1 MTSKQTS
8 RRHAA
13 ENFKSLLANPVAVQL
28 GLDEPNGPPA
38 LLAQTREAL
47 AERGIS
53 DERDMMYM
61 YLLDACEKV
70 FDNELDQATFEEH
83 MRWFFGTKASAVPCS
98 IIGLRLRL
106 ICVNFEHSGISRF
119 HAGQGHHGDH
129 QTGEADL

>member
-61 YLLDACEKV
+61 YLLDAAEKS
-70 FDNELDQATFEEH
+70 FSNDKRTQDKDSLDNATFDEH
-83 MRWFFGTKASAVPCS
+83 MRWFFGFKV
-98 IIGLRLRL
+98 RLVKL
-106 ICVNFEHSGISRF
+106 
-119 HAGQGHHGDH
+119 
-129 QTGEADL
+129 